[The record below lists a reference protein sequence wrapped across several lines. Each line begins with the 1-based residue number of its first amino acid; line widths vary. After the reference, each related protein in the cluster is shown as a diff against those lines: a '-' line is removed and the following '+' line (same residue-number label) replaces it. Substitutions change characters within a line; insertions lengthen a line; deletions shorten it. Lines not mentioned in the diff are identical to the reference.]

1 MYRPDQGILKHTL
14 KQGKY
19 VLNGSTTDPK
29 LINEALSFPLI
40 SLSIEELD
48 KLRTHTLGVPEEDAV
63 IYEPVFDE
71 AVMHFTHIAAFDG
84 MALHNKEVVK
94 SQTWAAFYNVD
105 NPILSTLPSYPSRE
119 VLHKWFSANPNTG
132 KSINP
137 ESVRFLFLIVK
148 YDKEPP
154 VYLWHGWCGLE
165 MTGEEICLL
174 ATDGSEEYWVD
185 STGKTIDK
193 GLKEHA
199 AMATQLLLDVF
210 LYSKYGE
217 RHAVEKT
224 SAKPKTK
231 VKTQLNSKRPWT
243 TATGP
248 HILFLDRLPTNK
260 PNAETGTG
268 TPKKPHRRRGHWRI
282 LQDPR
287 YRHHPQYGKRIY
299 VKPSFIGPEQTIYEG
314 NIYKLIKPLDEIL

>member
-40 SLSIEELD
+40 SLSIEEVD

>member
-119 VLHKWFSANPNTG
+119 VLHNGSQLTPT
-132 KSINP
+132 
-137 ESVRFLFLIVK
+137 RVK
-148 YDKEPP
+148 
-154 VYLWHGWCGLE
+154 V
-165 MTGEEICLL
+165 
-174 ATDGSEEYWVD
+174 
-185 STGKTIDK
+185 ST
-193 GLKEHA
+193 
-199 AMATQLLLDVF
+199 
-210 LYSKYGE
+210 
-217 RHAVEKT
+217 
-224 SAKPKTK
+224 
-231 VKTQLNSKRPWT
+231 LN
-243 TATGP
+243 
-248 HILFLDRLPTNK
+248 
-260 PNAETGTG
+260 
-268 TPKKPHRRRGHWRI
+268 
-282 LQDPR
+282 Q
-287 YRHHPQYGKRIY
+287 
-299 VKPSFIGPEQTIYEG
+299 
-314 NIYKLIKPLDEIL
+314 

>member
-48 KLRTHTLGVPEEDAV
+48 KLRTHMLGVPEEDAV

>member
-19 VLNGSTTDPK
+19 VLNGSATDPK

-40 SLSIEELD
+40 SLSIEEVD
-48 KLRTHTLGVPEEDAV
+48 KLRTHTLGIPEEDAV

-71 AVMHFTHIAAFDG
+71 AVMHFTHLAAFDG